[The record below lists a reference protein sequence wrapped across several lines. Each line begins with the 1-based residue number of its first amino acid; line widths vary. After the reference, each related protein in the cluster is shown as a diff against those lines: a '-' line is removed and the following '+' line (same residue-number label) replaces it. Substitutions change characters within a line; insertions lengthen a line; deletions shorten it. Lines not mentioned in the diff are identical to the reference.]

1 VDGRQR
7 LRYPP
12 APLATLAL
20 QKEAITHLRMPGE
33 RCMKLAEE
41 LYQEGVISYPRT
53 ETDVFDPAYDLKVIL
68 PIKGGLREGSLVSLC
83 ACCSTPAVSL
93 SCSSCAACSAHL

>member
-1 VDGRQR
+1 MIRETQKPKKFGMGNSKAQADGRQR

-12 APLATLAL
+12 HPLATLSL

-33 RCMKLAEE
+33 RLMKLAEE

-53 ETDVFDPAYDLKVIL
+53 ETDVFDPAYDLKA
-68 PIKGGLREGSLVSLC
+68 RRAFFRGSSRVL
-83 ACCSTPAVSL
+83 AQ
-93 SCSSCAACSAHL
+93 